1 MDTQLGM
8 KEAKKTAN
16 HVFRP
21 LRIAPFPYSP
31 AELQF
36 KRLTAFQRMLRLCKK
51 HMVVS
56 LKALEQFIYQNK

>member
-1 MDTQLGM
+1 MDTHLGM

-16 HVFRP
+16 HVFRL
-21 LRIAPFPYSP
+21 LRIAPFLYSP

-51 HMVVS
+51 THGSQSESTGV
-56 LKALEQFIYQNK
+56 IYLSK